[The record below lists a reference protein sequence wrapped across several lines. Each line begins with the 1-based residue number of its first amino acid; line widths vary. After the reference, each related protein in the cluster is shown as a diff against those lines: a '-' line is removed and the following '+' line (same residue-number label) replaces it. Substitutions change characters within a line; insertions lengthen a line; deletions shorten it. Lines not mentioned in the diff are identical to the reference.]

1 MTKYGIVRLDKNGNV
16 LFSEYNRAKYENLT
30 KAEAIRIIEDVIWNN
45 KKTSERKIAEQV
57 FYELFGN
64 AIKEK

>member
-16 LFSEYNRAKYENLT
+16 LFSEYHRVKHENLT

-45 KKTSERKIAEQV
+45 KETSEREIATKV
-57 FYELFGN
+57 FKELFGN

>member
-16 LFSEYNRAKYENLT
+16 LFSEYNRAKHENLT

-45 KKTSERKIAEQV
+45 KETSERNIATKV
-57 FYELFGN
+57 FQELFGN
-64 AIKEK
+64 AIKER